1 MSTQHKPEG
10 QSEPDLEKS
19 VVRYLRDHP
28 DFFEAHTDLLADMVL
43 PHESGGAVSLI
54 ERQVAVLR
62 EQKADLKRRLQ
73 QLMQHAR
80 ANEQLSARFQALVLD
95 LMDAVTL
102 DDLLETI
109 QSRMISDFDADA
121 VVVRLFRS
129 AEAAAASSAPS
140 QRPEFVDWSEP
151 VLGAFEKI
159 IEARKPVCGH
169 LKHGQLDSLFADQLE
184 QIASVALVPLVES
197 QRSRT
202 CYGMLAI
209 GSHDPQRFHPEM
221 GTVFLEYL
229 ANILSR
235 VLKPHLSG

>member
-10 QSEPDLEKS
+10 QSDSDLEKS
-19 VVRYLRDHP
+19 VVKYLRDHP
-28 DFFEAHTDLLADMVL
+28 DFFEHHHDLLADMVL
-43 PHESGGAVSLI
+43 THASGNAVSLI
-54 ERQVAVLR
+54 ERQVSVLR
-62 EQKADLKRRLQ
+62 EQKTELKRKLQ
-73 QLMQHAR
+73 HLMQHAR
-80 ANEQLSARFQALVLD
+80 TNEQLSSRFQSLVLD
-95 LMDAVTL
+95 LLDAVTL

-129 AEAAAASSAPS
+129 AGSTAPSSALA

-159 IEARKPVCGH
+159 VNARKPICGH

-184 QIASVALVPLVES
+184 QIASVALIPLVEGGQS
-197 QRSRT
+197 KT

-209 GSHDPQRFHPEM
+209 GSRDPQRFHPEM
-221 GTVFLEYL
+221 GTMFLEYL